1 MADELP
7 RVEQEK
13 VLLSWKAKSRPYKP
27 AEEQTRSVLVVLGI
41 LVGLVLIFAREF
53 MLLLVII
60 AGAFYYYAITRTP
73 PEQVE
78 YSITNKGDKSIRP
91 VVYVVGVVKVVVGG
105 KAGDQVIGTGVKN
118 RGNGEILSAGGGE

>member
-13 VLLSWKAKSRPYKP
+13 VLLSWKAKSRPFKP

-41 LVGLVLIFAREF
+41 LVGLVLIFAREI

-60 AGAFYYYAITRTP
+60 AGALLYWLIKKRTH
-73 PEQVE
+73 
-78 YSITNKGDKSIRP
+78 
-91 VVYVVGVVKVVVGG
+91 
-105 KAGDQVIGTGVKN
+105 KARLKLIIEGLHKN
-118 RGNGEILSAGGGE
+118 LQPL